1 MRFRWLPTLSAVVLA
16 AALLTGNAR
25 AQEVSDTASELERA
39 ASTTP
44 AEKVAYAES
53 ANQEIRDGEK
63 QISRLLEQARRE
75 SDAEAI
81 ECLLSRLTSVRA
93 LLQVSEGAEVSMRN
107 AIAASNNEMANH
119 EFRKIAVAVG
129 KTRMLVAE
137 AQRCASHQELE
148 SGTTLL
154 DWTTMLDEGDDG
166 LVDQTATTITNL
178 EPPPVSPFF

>member
-1 MRFRWLPTLSAVVLA
+1 MRPPILSALVLA
-16 AALLTGNAR
+16 AAFLGGDAR
-25 AQEVSDTASELERA
+25 GQELSDTATELEQA
-39 ASTTP
+39 ASATP

-53 ANQEIRDGEK
+53 ANGEIREAEK
-63 QISRLLEQARRE
+63 QISRLLEQSRRE

-93 LLQVSEGAEVSMRN
+93 LLQVSEASEISMRN
-107 AIAASNNEMANH
+107 AIASSSDEMANH
-119 EFRKIAVAVG
+119 EFRKVAVAVG

-154 DWTTMLDEGDDG
+154 DWSTMLAQYDDD
-166 LVDQTATTITNL
+166 LPDQTATTITNL